1 MDLEKY
7 INAIKPLKPMNQ
19 GFMYNTKVYY
29 QLPAERKDLLSD
41 YEGKELKRGD
51 IVSAYKSYFNGNGK
65 YINAF
70 LLTMIWGFGD
80 TGYGAFR
87 TNNLISTAENLQ
99 LIKRGIDLAKEDNLE
114 IAFQS
119 LMKIKGL
126 GISYAT
132 KVLYFATRA
141 AHKQEYALIF
151 DNRVAQSLVRLYAN
165 NEIAAILNVSPSSK
179 FEDYQH
185 YIRLIHRLAK
195 QHGVEADAIEL
206 FLFEQKFT

>member
-1 MDLEKY
+1 M
-7 INAIKPLKPMNQ
+7 AQ
-19 GFMYNTKVYY
+19 GFKYNETKWQQLSSENKILVSDFENKNISRDDVVKAFNNYY
-29 QLPAERKDLLSD
+29 S
-41 YEGKELKRGD
+41 
-51 IVSAYKSYFNGNGK
+51 GNGD
-65 YINAF
+65 YMSAF

-87 TNNLISTAENLQ
+87 TNNFISTAENLQ

-119 LMKIKGL
+119 LMKIRGL

-141 AHKQEYALIF
+141 AHKQDYAIIF

-179 FEDYQH
+179 FEDYQK
-185 YIRLIHRLAK
+185 YNMLIHQAAK
-195 QHGVEADAIEL
+195 QFGVEADAIEL
-206 FLFEQKFT
+206 FLFNQSFDKTEN